1 MKTLEYLVVF
11 FAMFLLSCRPDNQA
25 EQASVQ
31 VWSKE
36 HSIDY
41 NSEVNER
48 EQLII
53 SAFLKHHSYLK
64 MDTTSS
70 GLRYMIYKKN
80 EGVRAKSGSNV
91 SVKLKI
97 ELVPEGRIC
106 YQTDSISGFELLKI
120 GSSELESGIQ
130 EGIKLMREGEQAKFI
145 LPSYLGHGL
154 LGDRYTIP
162 PQAILYVDVKL
173 IEIK

>member
-1 MKTLEYLVVF
+1 M
-11 FAMFLLSCRPDNQA
+11 
-25 EQASVQ
+25 
-31 VWSKE
+31 
-36 HSIDY
+36 
-41 NSEVNER
+41 
-48 EQLII
+48 
-53 SAFLKHHSYLK
+53 
-64 MDTTSS
+64 
-70 GLRYMIYKKN
+70 
-80 EGVRAKSGSNV
+80 RAKSGSNV